1 MQTELDYMTTTATT
15 TTIVNHTNDGNT
27 RICKTNTMNAFTLNT
42 DSSVEICDKI
52 KEKQIKTKTSF
63 IGVKLVKNEQ
73 LEGQ

>member
-1 MQTELDYMTTTATT
+1 MTTTTQIATIATT
-15 TTIVNHTNDGNT
+15 TTIANHTNDGNT